1 MSVFNGLEYIA
12 SYRDLIAAFGANKA
26 AGESHYNS
34 NGRSEGRVVS
44 FDGLEYIASYADLS
58 AAFGPNED
66 AGAAHYIQTGQREG
80 RVVTFDGLEYIASYA
95 DLRTAFGANGDAGSI
110 HFITSGRAE
119 GRVTT
124 FDGLEYIASYC
135 RSRECVRRQLRRRG
149 RRTSSPQVPRE
160 GRDSDSFSAYHY
172 LHNYADL
179 EAAFGNNVEAA
190 TSHYIT
196 NGRLEGRTDAALDA
210 WAGPAACGSWRSGT
224 RSPAAPIRLKH
235 RRLSWA
241 AGSTVRRLQARMSTL
256 SGGLQHRQLCRFAA

>member
-1 MSVFNGLEYIA
+1 M
-12 SYRDLIAAFGANKA
+12 
-26 AGESHYNS
+26 
-34 NGRSEGRVVS
+34 S

-66 AGAAHYIQTGQREG
+66 AGAAHYIQVGQREG

-95 DLRTAFGANGDAGSI
+95 DLRTAFGANGDAGSS
-110 HFITSGRAE
+110 HFITNGRAE

-135 RSRECVRRQLRRRG
+135 RPRQCLRRQLRRRG
-149 RRTSSPQVPRE
+149 RRTTSPQAPRE

-190 TSHYIT
+190 TAHYIT
-196 NGRLEGRTDAALDA
+196 NGRLEGRTDAAVDA
-210 WAGPAACGSWRSGT
+210 WAGGPANHAARGLDYRGPHGRSG
-224 RSPAAPIRLKH
+224 SG
-235 RRLSWA
+235 RLSWT
-241 AGSTVRRLQARMSTL
+241 TVRSVRKSRPGYRFCRQFHAMAAFRTPA
-256 SGGLQHRQLCRFAA
+256 SGRVRAHGHRAGRQVSEQSHGTRPKSCCS